1 VPSVLTFMTMSH
13 GTHHNTYLFGPVP
26 SRRLGWSL
34 GVDLTPTKTC
44 SLDCVFCQLGRTTV
58 KTTARR
64 EYVPVADVVAEIAE
78 WLRSGGTADH
88 ITLAGSGEPTL
99 HSRFGE
105 VIERVRGMT
114 AIPVALLTNGTLL
127 HLPEVRQAA
136 CKADVVKVTLTAADE
151 TLFAQIHR
159 PCEGVTFAQVLE
171 GERRLRAEFT
181 GQLWL
186 EVFLLWG
193 VNSTPAEVRRI
204 AAMTREIRPD
214 RVHLNTC
221 VRPPAEASA
230 EAVPAQRLAEL
241 ATLFEPPA
249 EVIAEFST
257 ALSTKAKGT
266 EAAVLALLQRR
277 PCTAPQIALAFGL
290 HANEVSKYLGK
301 LLRTQRVRAEPRHG
315 EVYYAGIEP
324 QTGGSDSHA

>member
-1 VPSVLTFMTMSH
+1 MPPVLAFMTMSP
-13 GTHHNTYLFGPVP
+13 GTHHYQYLFGPVP

-34 GVDLTPTKTC
+34 GVDLTPPKTC

-64 EYVPVADVVAEIAE
+64 EYVPVAGVVAEIAD
-78 WLRSGGTADH
+78 WLQGGGTADY

-105 VIERVRGMT
+105 IIEQTRRLT
-114 AIPVALLTNGTLL
+114 TIPVALLTNGTLL

-136 CKADVVKVTLTAADE
+136 CMAAVVKVTLAAADE
-151 TLFAQIHR
+151 TLFARIHR
-159 PCEGVTFAQVLE
+159 PCEGVTLAQVLE
-171 GERRLRAEFT
+171 GQRQLRAEFT
-181 GQLWL
+181 GGLWL

-193 VNSTPAEVRRI
+193 VNSTPADVRRL
-204 AAMTREIRPD
+204 AALAREIRPD

-230 EAVPAQRLAEL
+230 EAVPLERLAEL
-241 ATLFEPPA
+241 AALFEPRA
-249 EVIAEFST
+249 EVVAEFSA
-257 ALSTKAKGT
+257 ALSAHTQVT
-266 EAAVLALLQRR
+266 EDAVLALLRRR
-277 PCTAPQIALAFGL
+277 PCTAHQVAQEFGL

-301 LLRTQRVRAEPRHG
+301 LVRTHRASVERRHG
-315 EVYYAGIEP
+315 EAYYVGAGP
-324 QTGGSDSHA
+324 QAAEGDPHA